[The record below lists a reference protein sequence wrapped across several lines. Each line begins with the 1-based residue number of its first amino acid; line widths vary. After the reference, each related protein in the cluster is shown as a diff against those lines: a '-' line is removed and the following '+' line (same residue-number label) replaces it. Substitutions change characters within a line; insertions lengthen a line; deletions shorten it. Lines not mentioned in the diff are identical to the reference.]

1 MQILSIVQWYHF
13 AYMVISVALLGFGAS
28 GTIIS
33 LARSWLMKRAEF
45 MLPLLMISSGIVM
58 AVVIEVSQTDFLRFD
73 SYLVFVERAHVGAL
87 VLTYLVLF
95 VPFFLGALA
104 LGLVFVRYVGQIGRL
119 YFSNLVGSGLGGVV
133 AIVLLWVFL
142 PQKLSSLISLLP
154 FAAGLLF
161 LPDRSRL
168 PIVMTAIIGCSLSV
182 YYFIDSP
189 RLIPSEYKSLSRALN
204 LPQAKIVLER
214 SSPYGLV
221 QIVSS
226 PALRYAPGLSLAY
239 RQPLRAQEA
248 VFNNGDWYGPIVA
261 WSRTDSVQLLD
272 YTTLA
277 LPYTLGV
284 RNRVLVMQ
292 AGTGS
297 QVAQAITNGAHYVTA
312 VEPHTTVLSILEHD
326 FAQAT
331 DSLFYH
337 PAVTVDNLDP
347 RTYLM
352 SDTSTYDLI
361 VLPTLD
367 AFGGTAGLYA
377 LQEQYTLTKQAFHAM
392 WKRLTPDGVISVS
405 SWMDYPVRN
414 PLKALATLVEVLSEE
429 GVENVAEHIAA
440 VRSWGTIT
448 FIAKRTPL
456 TKAEIENVRKFCRR
470 MLFDPALLPQLD
482 PAERTHFNQLSDES
496 IFEYLDEVMSSHRA
510 ALYAD
515 YDFNIRPATDDRPYF
530 SQFLRWESLP
540 YLEKLFGQQALP
552 FLEVG
557 YLIVGVTF
565 VQIFVVAVCL
575 IILPLFR
582 MEKHRGGR
590 SWTLVYFGALG
601 VGYMFVEIV
610 FIQRFILYFG
620 HPIYA
625 AAAVIAAM
633 LICSGIGSYFS
644 SRFRTSPT
652 VLWRIVSLAGAFIVV
667 YSIVLT
673 PLLYSSIS
681 LQLTTKV
688 ALTVLLIA
696 PSAFVMGMPF
706 PLGLRF
712 LSERNEAQ
720 IPWAWG
726 INGCMSVVSTA
737 LATLLAVEIGF
748 LIVMI
753 CAAGMYAGAA
763 VVTAFER

>member
-1 MQILSIVQWYHF
+1 M
-13 AYMVISVALLGFGAS
+13 
-28 GTIIS
+28 
-33 LARSWLMKRAEF
+33 
-45 MLPLLMISSGIVM
+45 
-58 AVVIEVSQTDFLRFD
+58 
-73 SYLVFVERAHVGAL
+73 
-87 VLTYLVLF
+87 
-95 VPFFLGALA
+95 
-104 LGLVFVRYVGQIGRL
+104 
-119 YFSNLVGSGLGGVV
+119 
-133 AIVLLWVFL
+133 
-142 PQKLSSLISLLP
+142 
-154 FAAGLLF
+154 
-161 LPDRSRL
+161 
-168 PIVMTAIIGCSLSV
+168 
-182 YYFIDSP
+182 
-189 RLIPSEYKSLSRALN
+189 
-204 LPQAKIVLER
+204 
-214 SSPYGLV
+214 
-221 QIVSS
+221 
-226 PALRYAPGLSLAY
+226 
-239 RQPLRAQEA
+239 
-248 VFNNGDWYGPIVA
+248 FNNGDWYGPIVA
-261 WSRTDSVQLLD
+261 WSRTDSVHLLD

-284 RNRVLVMQ
+284 RSRVLVMQ

-297 QVAQAITNGAHYVTA
+297 QVAQAIANGAHYVTA
-312 VEPHTTVLSILEHD
+312 VETHTTVLSILEHD
-326 FAQAT
+326 FAQAS

-337 PAVTVDNLDP
+337 PAVTVYNLDP

-377 LQEQYTLTKQAFHAM
+377 LQEQYALTKQAFHEM
-392 WKRLTPDGVISVS
+392 WKRLTPDGVISFS

-429 GVENVAEHIAA
+429 GVENVTEHIAA

-456 TKAEIENVRKFCRR
+456 TKVQIENVRAFCRR

-496 IFEYLDEVMSSHRA
+496 IFEYLDDIMSSNRA
-510 ALYAD
+510 ALYEE

-530 SQFLRWESLP
+530 SQFLRWQSLP
-540 YLEKLFGQQALP
+540 YLEELYGQQALP
-552 FLEVG
+552 FLEIG
-557 YLIVGVTF
+557 YLIVVVTF
-565 VQIFVVAVCL
+565 VQIFIIAVCL

-582 MEKHRGGR
+582 MNKQGSNR

-644 SRFRTSPT
+644 SRWQALSPVIWKT
-652 VLWRIVSLAGAFIVV
+652 VSLAAAFIAV
-667 YSIVLT
+667 YSILLP
-673 PLLYSSIS
+673 PLLHSSIS
-681 LQLTTKV
+681 LSMPVKV
-688 ALTVLLIA
+688 TLSFLIIA
-696 PSAFVMGMPF
+696 PPAFVMGMPF

-712 LSERNEAQ
+712 LSERSETQ

-737 LATLLAVEIGF
+737 LATLLAVEFGF

-753 CAAGMYAGAA
+753 CAAGVYAGAA
-763 VVTAFER
+763 VVTAFQL